1 MHLTAEL
8 WKTYPEMHFSG
19 LCFGHQLIS
28 RLLGAKVRAAGEWE
42 LGHSR
47 IDLKPIGKKLF
58 RTKDD
63 FIHLHQMHQD
73 NVVSSPSSST
83 TDLLSSDQE
92 VHVWGS
98 SKHTQVQGL
107 YVLNRIF
114 TSQAHMAFDQKMVKR
129 EIQMRI
135 DSGAISEDDESERKR
150 AVETSHLE
158 HDGVELASAILRF
171 FHWEDDGIE

>member
-1 MHLTAEL
+1 
-8 WKTYPEMHFSG
+8 MHFSG
-19 LCFGHQLIS
+19 VCFGHQLLS
-28 RLLGAKVRAAGEWE
+28 RLHGAEVKSTGEWE

-47 IDLKPIGKKLF
+47 IDLKPIGRKLF
-58 RTKDD
+58 RTDSD
-63 FIHLHQMHQD
+63 HIHLHQMHQD
-73 NVVSSPSSST
+73 NVVSPPSSETS
-83 TDLLSSDQE
+83 DLLSPEQE

-98 SKHTQVQGL
+98 SKHTKVQGL

-135 DSGAISEDDESERKR
+135 DSGGIDEDDEDERKR

-158 HDGVELASAILRF
+158 HDGVELASSILRF

>member
-1 MHLTAEL
+1 
-8 WKTYPEMHFSG
+8 MHFSG
-19 LCFGHQLIS
+19 VCFGHQLLS
-28 RLLGAKVRAAGEWE
+28 RLLGAEVKSTGEWE

-47 IDLKPIGKKLF
+47 IDLKPVGKKLF

-63 FIHLHQMHQD
+63 YIHLHQMHQD
-73 NVVSSPSSST
+73 HVVTPPSTSSS
-83 TDLLSSDQE
+83 DLLSSDQKVE
-92 VHVWGS
+92 VWGS
-98 SKHTQVQGL
+98 SGHTEVQGL
-107 YVLNRIF
+107 YVRNRIF
-114 TSQAHMAFDQKMVKR
+114 TSQAHMAFDEKMVKR

-135 DSGAISEDDESERKR
+135 ESGGIDDDDEEVKER